1 MVEKTEIINRLQDAG
16 FLPLI
21 QVHLLRPV
29 GPGCLNRDNNQRQK
43 TITIGGTRRIRISSQ
58 CKKHAIR
65 NLHRIQWNERTIG
78 IVDLIV
84 SYARHKDNELSKET
98 VDKVKAIVAEVF
110 GAKAKKNDNEKL
122 ITPQLITYSEQDV
135 DSIYLAVMET
145 IGDDT
150 KKAAAHVKQVL
161 NETQK
166 TRGVSEDIALYGR
179 FSTSEGLDTI
189 YSATHFNH
197 SYGINEMAGDI
208 DDFTAIDSFLSVLDD
223 EMGAGHLNSKDING
237 SILYEYANV
246 SLRTLFE
253 NLYRDDMEIV
263 EKLKNALVAEKTNS
277 IKDLLHD
284 LYSVVGRFIN
294 DVIIVVPEGMQN
306 SMATYSEPLCAF
318 VTIGAKVYPRTYD
331 TSFVRAIDSEKDA
344 LNTFRKAAVEEENG
358 AFACNEYLKTYYI
371 SNHTEYVPDNTNSM
385 SLKGVCKDIEVGGWI
400 TL

>member
-1 MVEKTEIINRLQDAG
+1 MTERTELINKLQNEG

-21 QVHLLRPV
+21 QVHILRPV

-65 NLHRIQWNERTIG
+65 NLHHTQWNERTTG
-78 IVDLIV
+78 IVDLMV
-84 SYARHKDNELSKET
+84 SYAKNKDDALSVEQI
-98 VDKVKAIVAEVF
+98 DKIKAIVAEVF
-110 GAKAKKNDNEKL
+110 GAKPKKNDKEKL
-122 ITPQLITYSEQDV
+122 LTPQLITYSEQDI
-135 DSIYLAVMET
+135 DAIYSAIIEAIDDEKKNAVARV
-145 IGDDT
+145 
-150 KKAAAHVKQVL
+150 KKIL
-161 NETQK
+161 IESQK

-223 EMGAGHLNSKDING
+223 ETGAGHLNSKDING

-253 NLYRDDMEIV
+253 NLYRDDIEMAD
-263 EKLKNALVAEKTNS
+263 KMNS
-277 IKDLLHD
+277 AFEANDNNRIKDLLQD
-284 LYSVVGRFIN
+284 LYSVVGRFIY
-294 DVIIVVPEGMQN
+294 DVVIVVPEGMQN

-318 VTIGAKVYPRTYD
+318 VTVGAKVYPRTYD
-331 TSFVRAIDSEKDA
+331 TSFLRAIDSEKDA
-344 LNTFRKAAVEEENG
+344 LSTFKKAAVEEERG

-371 SNHTEYVPDNTNSM
+371 SNSTEYVPDNTNPM
-385 SLKGVCKDIEVGGWI
+385 SLKGVCNDVEVGGWI
-400 TL
+400 IA